1 MGSSSPTLPPKK
13 AVFFIILQESLPQEF
28 HFGTLTVDGY
38 KLLTYFAVWHSETAL
53 MRLLFT
59 IYSVFLMH
67 VETADRGIGFEK
79 LAF

>member
-1 MGSSSPTLPPKK
+1 M
-13 AVFFIILQESLPQEF
+13 ILQENLPQEF

-38 KLLTYFAVWHSETAL
+38 ELLTYFAVWHLQTAL
-53 MRLLFT
+53 IRLLFT

-67 VETADRGIGFEK
+67 VETAERGIGCEK